1 MRKNPAASW
10 RNIGTLCVPLFLA
23 NDVRNVFL
31 ANDVRNVFLANDV
44 RNVFLAND
52 VRNVF
57 LASCKSIVQI
67 VPLDEPHF
75 RGSPKCAKLSI
86 ALPRIFVPT
95 MVLTHRLHIPPPN
108 MILVSPTLN
117 CRNSS
122 IYPRGD
128 VMQRWRISLTPME
141 LYITLDP
148 T

>member
-10 RNIGTLCVPLFLA
+10 RNIGTLCIPIFLA
-23 NDVRNVFL
+23 ND
-31 ANDVRNVFLANDV
+31 A
-44 RNVFLAND
+44 
-52 VRNVF
+52 RNVF

-75 RGSPKCAKLSI
+75 HGSPKCAKLLI
-86 ALPRIFVPT
+86 ELPRIFVAI
-95 MVLTHRLHIPPPN
+95 MVPTHRHHIPPPN
-108 MILVSPTLN
+108 MISVSLTLN

-122 IYPRGD
+122 IYQRGN
-128 VMQRWRISLTPME
+128 VMQRWRISLTPMG